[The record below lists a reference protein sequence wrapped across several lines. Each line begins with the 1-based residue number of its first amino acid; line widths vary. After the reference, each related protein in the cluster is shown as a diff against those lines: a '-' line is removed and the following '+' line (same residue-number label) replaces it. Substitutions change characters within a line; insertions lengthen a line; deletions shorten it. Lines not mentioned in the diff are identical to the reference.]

1 MKKVRKSAA
10 PKILVSETGNE
21 LDTLREY
28 VAEAELVD
36 QLTKQPGWAILEK
49 DLYQYKEEIGLK
61 LAYLDPKSKEF
72 VESRILFLAADK
84 LLNLFGD
91 YAENRN
97 RALELLKRID
107 NPKENIVL
115 DVDN

>member
-1 MKKVRKSAA
+1 MKKVQKSAA
-10 PKILVSETGNE
+10 HKTLVKETGNE

-28 VAEAELVD
+28 VAEAELVG

-49 DLYQYKEEIGLK
+49 DLYQYKEEIGSK

-72 VESRILFLAADK
+72 AESRILFLAADK
-84 LLNLFGD
+84 LIMLFND
-91 YAENRN
+91 YAENRK
-97 RALELLKRID
+97 RALELLEKID
-107 NPKENIVL
+107 NPRENIVL